1 MTHSSPSRRSQHNGH
16 IKSSP
21 ERGYSADFLTENRNS
36 ELSHRDALA
45 AAQLEHE
52 RVRLAA
58 LRVYEVHQLQEEK
71 QRLEAEQRR
80 IAQLQREEEERLK
93 AEAAVRAEQE
103 RLRELKAK
111 QIPQLPPE
119 PEPQPPKPEQAPPK
133 KQQEP
138 QPNGTSEPAPAT
150 TETAAPAAA
159 RQQPAPLTSAP
170 APALQPTKAPPA
182 APSPPA
188 AKEPSAPPA
197 QVNGFQAKPA
207 EPALPPKPVAQ
218 PVAPTPAPTALPTAD
233 RYTEIHQALKKLRK
247 DIEALSKQPGSPL
260 KGKLGDMRRQIRKS
274 IGQLTAGKGANVTPI
289 NTINMALRESLDGRA
304 PSPPVDA
311 SIYVQQ
317 NREPVEGAV
326 HNGPQL
332 PALFVYLLNIL
343 AKAIIQQF
351 ANEGGANPKSAEPVG
366 IVTAQIFSN
375 KDYQWRGGSLIDI
388 LIAKFRVSCPVLFGS
403 RGSDKTENGRKAIG
417 WKRENGNWIPEQA
430 HNDRMTGLGAGFA
443 AIALRD
449 FSKASKTNPYPPTNY
464 WKAMAQI
471 VNSPPQLVSNT
482 QYIVL
487 KSMID
492 GHEQRFINFYGN
504 AAIAALRMALVEFPT
519 RAPPGATAAQALQVL
534 ADVLRRD
541 SGLDVA

>member
-1 MTHSSPSRRSQHNGH
+1 MAHSSPSRRSHSKDYVKQ
-16 IKSSP
+16 SP
-21 ERGYSADFLTENRNS
+21 ERGFVADFLSENRNS

-80 IAQLQREEEERLK
+80 IAQLQKEEEERLK

-103 RLRELKAK
+103 RLRELKAR

-119 PEPQPPKPEQAPPK
+119 PEPEPPKPEAVLPK
-133 KQQEP
+133 KQEP
-138 QPNGTSEPAPAT
+138 QVNGNASQAVKVEATAPAPQ
-150 TETAAPAAA
+150 
-159 RQQPAPLTSAP
+159 RLQPIPVANAS
-170 APALQPTKAPPA
+170 APALQTAKTPLA
-182 APSPPA
+182 APLPTL
-188 AKEPSAPPA
+188 AKEPSAAPA
-197 QVNGFQAKPA
+197 QANGFLTKPA
-207 EPALPPKPVAQ
+207 EPPKPVAQ
-218 PVAPTPAPTALPTAD
+218 LAAAAVPAKSADAD
-233 RYTEIHQALKKLRK
+233 RYAEIHQALKKLRK
-247 DIEALSKQPGSPL
+247 DVEALSKQPGSPL

-274 IGQLTAGKGANVTPI
+274 IGQLTAGKGANVTPM
-289 NTINMALRESLDGRA
+289 NTINVTLRESLA
-304 PSPPVDA
+304 SVQSPPIDVGL
-311 SIYVQQ
+311 YVLR

-326 HNGPQL
+326 HNGEQL

-343 AKAIIQQF
+343 SKAIIGQF
-351 ANEGGANPKSAEPVG
+351 ANEGGANTKSAEPVG

-375 KDYQWRGGSLIDI
+375 KDYHWRGVSLIDI
-388 LIAKFRVSCPVLFGS
+388 LISKFRVACPVLFGS
-403 RGSDKTENGRKAIG
+403 RGNDKTQAGRQAIG
-417 WKRENGNWIPEQA
+417 WRKEDGNWIPEQA

-471 VNSPPQLVSNT
+471 VNSPPPLISNT

-492 GHEQRFINFYGN
+492 GHQQRFINFYGN
-504 AAIAALRMALVEFPT
+504 AALAALRLALVEFP
-519 RAPPGATAAQALQVL
+519 RKAPAGATAAQALSVL
-534 ADVLRRD
+534 ADVMRRD
-541 SGLDVA
+541 SGLDLS

>member
-1 MTHSSPSRRSQHNGH
+1 MAHSSPSRRSQHNGN

-21 ERGYSADFLTENRNS
+21 ERGYTADFLSENRNS

-80 IAQLQREEEERLK
+80 IARLQKEEEDRLK

-119 PEPQPPKPEQAPPK
+119 PEPEPPKPEPK
-133 KQQEP
+133 KSQEP
-138 QPNGTSEPAPAT
+138 QFNGTTAVKSEPAAVPPAV
-150 TETAAPAAA
+150 PK
-159 RQQPAPLTSAP
+159 PAPLASAP
-170 APALQPTKAPPA
+170 APALPA
-182 APSPPA
+182 APTTQA
-188 AKEPSAPPA
+188 
-197 QVNGFQAKPA
+197 NGFLAKPA
-207 EPALPPKPVAQ
+207 APAALKPIVQ
-218 PVAPTPAPTALPTAD
+218 PAAPAPAPAQRRVD

-247 DIEALSKQPGSPL
+247 DVEALSKQPGNPL

-274 IGQLTAGKGANVTPI
+274 IGQLTAGKGANAQPLA
-289 NTINMALRESLDGRA
+289 TINAALRESLGGQV
-304 PSPPVDA
+304 PSPLIDA

-317 NREPVEGAV
+317 NREPTDGAV

-332 PALFVYLLNIL
+332 PALFIYLLNIL
-343 AKAIIQQF
+343 SKAIIQQF
-351 ANEGGANPKSAEPVG
+351 SNEGGANPKSAEPVG

-375 KDYQWRGGSLIDI
+375 KDYHWRGGSMIDI
-388 LIAKFRVSCPVLFGS
+388 LIAKFRVACPVLFGS
-403 RGSDKTENGRKAIG
+403 RGSDKTEGGRRAIG
-417 WKRENGNWIPEQA
+417 WKRENGNWVPEQA

-482 QYIVL
+482 QYVVL

-504 AAIAALRMALVEFPT
+504 AAVAALRMALVEFPK

-534 ADVLRRD
+534 GDVLRRD

>member
-1 MTHSSPSRRSQHNGH
+1 MAHSSPSRRGQQNGH
-16 IKSSP
+16 VKSSP
-21 ERGYSADFLTENRNS
+21 ERSFGADFLAENRNS

-58 LRVYEVHQLQEEK
+58 LRVYEVHQIQEEK

-93 AEAAVRAEQE
+93 AEAAVRAEQQ

-111 QIPQLPPE
+111 QIHQLPPE
-119 PEPQPPKPEQAPPK
+119 PEPEPPKPELK
-133 KQQEP
+133 KPQEP
-138 QPNGTSEPAPAT
+138 HVNGTTEQTPAQA
-150 TETAAPAAA
+150 ETPAAA
-159 RQQPAPLTSAP
+159 VAKIQPAPSTSAP
-170 APALQPTKAPPA
+170 APALQAAKAPPA
-182 APSPPA
+182 APSPLTTE
-188 AKEPSAPPA
+188 KPSAPPA
-197 QVNGFQAKPA
+197 QANGRLTKPA
-207 EPALPPKPVAQ
+207 EPAQPKPVTQA
-218 PVAPTPAPTALPTAD
+218 AAPAPAILPTAD
-233 RYTEIHQALKKLRK
+233 RYTEIHQSLKKLRR
-247 DIEALSKQPGSPL
+247 DVESLSKQPGSPL

-289 NTINMALRESLDGRA
+289 NTINGALRESLDGRV
-304 PSPPVDA
+304 PSPLVDA
-311 SIYVQQ
+311 NTYVQQ

-326 HNGPQL
+326 NNGPQL
-332 PALFVYLLNIL
+332 PALFIYLLNIL

-375 KDYQWRGGSLIDI
+375 KDYQWRGGSMIDI
-388 LIAKFRVSCPVLFGS
+388 LIAKFRVACPVLFGS
-403 RGSDKTENGRKAIG
+403 RGSDKTENGRRAIG
-417 WKRENGNWIPEQA
+417 WKKENGNWIPEQS

-504 AAIAALRMALVEFPT
+504 AAIAALRMALVEFPKK
-519 RAPPGATAAQALQVL
+519 APPGATAAQALQVL

-541 SGLDVA
+541 SGLEVV

>member
-1 MTHSSPSRRSQHNGH
+1 MPHSSPLRRSPSRRSQQNGQ
-16 IKSSP
+16 IKASP
-21 ERGYSADFLTENRNS
+21 ERTYVPEFLTENRNS

-58 LRVYEVHQLQEEK
+58 LRVYEAHQLQEEK

-80 IAQLQREEEERLK
+80 IAQLQRDEEERLK

-119 PEPQPPKPEQAPPK
+119 PEPEPPKPEPK
-133 KQQEP
+133 KSQEP
-138 QPNGTSEPAPAT
+138 QVINTTEQAAAK
-150 TETAAPAAA
+150 TETAAPAAFKS
-159 RQQPAPLTSAP
+159 QQASLTSTP
-170 APALQPTKAPPA
+170 APALQAPKAPPSAPSPPPTKAPSVPQ
-182 APSPPA
+182 
-188 AKEPSAPPA
+188 A
-197 QVNGFQAKPA
+197 QANGLLTKPA
-207 EPALPPKPVAQ
+207 EPAQLEPVAQ
-218 PVAPTPAPTALPTAD
+218 PVASAPAAQPTAD

-247 DIEALSKQPGSPL
+247 DVEALSKQPGSPL

-289 NTINMALRESLDGRA
+289 NTINGALRESLDGRV
-304 PSPPVDA
+304 PSPLVDA
-311 SIYVQQ
+311 NIYVQQ
-317 NREPVEGAV
+317 NREPVESAV
-326 HNGPQL
+326 NNGPQL
-332 PALFVYLLNIL
+332 PALFIYLLNIL

-351 ANEGGANPKSAEPVG
+351 SNEGGANPKSAEPVG
-366 IVTAQIFSN
+366 IVTAQIFSH
-375 KDYQWRGGSLIDI
+375 KDYQWRGASMIDI
-388 LIAKFRVSCPVLFGS
+388 LIAKFRVACPVLFGS

-417 WKRENGNWIPEQA
+417 WKKENGNWVPEQA

-443 AIALRD
+443 AISLRD

-504 AAIAALRMALVEFPT
+504 AAIAALRMALVEFPK

-541 SGLDVA
+541 SGLEVV

>member
-1 MTHSSPSRRSQHNGH
+1 MAHSSPSRRSHSKDYVKQ
-16 IKSSP
+16 SP
-21 ERGYSADFLTENRNS
+21 ERGFVADFLSENRNS

-80 IAQLQREEEERLK
+80 IAQLQKEEEERLK
-93 AEAAVRAEQE
+93 AEAAVRAEQQ

-119 PEPQPPKPEQAPPK
+119 PEPEPPRPAPVPAKKQEQQVNGTTAQQVKAEAPTAPTAQRLQPTPVTNAAPALQAAKAPLATPPQPAATQATAPAAQANGFLTKPAEPAPPKPAA
-133 KQQEP
+133 
-138 QPNGTSEPAPAT
+138 QPAA
-150 TETAAPAAA
+150 AAPAAA
-159 RQQPAPLTSAP
+159 PAS
-170 APALQPTKAPPA
+170 
-182 APSPPA
+182 
-188 AKEPSAPPA
+188 
-197 QVNGFQAKPA
+197 
-207 EPALPPKPVAQ
+207 
-218 PVAPTPAPTALPTAD
+218 D
-233 RYTEIHQALKKLRK
+233 RYLEIHQALKKLRK
-247 DIEALSKQPGSPL
+247 DVEALSKQPGNPL

-274 IGQLTAGKGANVTPI
+274 IGQLTAGKGANVQPM
-289 NTINMALRESLDGRA
+289 NTINTTLRESLDGRIQ
-304 PSPPVDA
+304 SPLVDVCN
-311 SIYVQQ
+311 YVQQ

-326 HNGPQL
+326 HNGAQL
-332 PALFVYLLNIL
+332 PALFIYLLNIL
-343 AKAIIQQF
+343 SKAIIGQF

-375 KDYQWRGGSLIDI
+375 KDYHWRGASLIDV
-388 LIAKFRVSCPVLFGS
+388 LIAKFRVACPVLFGS
-403 RGSDKTENGRKAIG
+403 RGSDKTKLGRQAIG
-417 WKRENGNWIPEQA
+417 WKMENGNYIPEQA

-464 WKAMAQI
+464 WRAMAQI

-492 GHEQRFINFYGN
+492 GHQQRFINFYGN
-504 AAIAALRMALVEFPT
+504 AAIAALRMALVDFPKK
-519 RAPPGATAAQALQVL
+519 APAGATAAQALQVL
-534 ADVLRRD
+534 ADVMRRD
-541 SGLDVA
+541 SGLDLS

>member
-1 MTHSSPSRRSQHNGH
+1 MPHSSPLRRSPSRRSQQNGQ
-16 IKSSP
+16 IKASP
-21 ERGYSADFLTENRNS
+21 ERAYVPEFLTENRNS

-58 LRVYEVHQLQEEK
+58 LRVYEAHQLQEEK

-80 IAQLQREEEERLK
+80 IAQLQRDEEERLK

-119 PEPQPPKPEQAPPK
+119 PEPEPPKPEPK
-133 KQQEP
+133 KLQEP
-138 QPNGTSEPAPAT
+138 QVINTTEQAAAK
-150 TETAAPAAA
+150 TETAAPAAFKS
-159 RQQPAPLTSAP
+159 QQASLTSTP
-170 APALQPTKAPPA
+170 APALQAPKAPPSAPSPPPTKAPSVPQ
-182 APSPPA
+182 
-188 AKEPSAPPA
+188 A
-197 QVNGFQAKPA
+197 QANGLLTKPA
-207 EPALPPKPVAQ
+207 EPAQLEPVAQ
-218 PVAPTPAPTALPTAD
+218 PVASAPAAQPTAD

-247 DIEALSKQPGSPL
+247 DVEALSKQPGSPL

-289 NTINMALRESLDGRA
+289 NTINGALRESLDGRV
-304 PSPPVDA
+304 PSPLVDA
-311 SIYVQQ
+311 NTYVQQ
-317 NREPVEGAV
+317 NREPVESAV
-326 HNGPQL
+326 NNGPQL
-332 PALFVYLLNIL
+332 PALFIYLLNIL

-351 ANEGGANPKSAEPVG
+351 SNEGGANPKSAEPVG
-366 IVTAQIFSN
+366 IVTAQIFSH
-375 KDYQWRGGSLIDI
+375 KDYQWRGASMIDI
-388 LIAKFRVSCPVLFGS
+388 LIAKFRVACPVLFGS

-417 WKRENGNWIPEQA
+417 WKKENGNWVPEQA

-443 AIALRD
+443 AISLRD

-504 AAIAALRMALVEFPT
+504 AAIAALRMALVEFPK

-541 SGLDVA
+541 SGLEVV

>member
-1 MTHSSPSRRSQHNGH
+1 MPHSSPSRRSQQNGH

-21 ERGYSADFLTENRNS
+21 ERAYVPDFLSENRNS

-71 QRLEAEQRR
+71 QRLEAEKRR

-119 PEPQPPKPEQAPPK
+119 PEPEPPKPEPK
-133 KQQEP
+133 KSQEP
-138 QPNGTSEPAPAT
+138 QVIST
-150 TETAAPAAA
+150 TEKAADKIETAAPVASKS
-159 RQQPAPLTSAP
+159 QQASLTSTP
-170 APALQPTKAPPA
+170 APALQAAKAPPS
-182 APSPPA
+182 APSPPP
-188 AKEPSAPPA
+188 AKAPSVPDA
-197 QVNGFQAKPA
+197 QSNGFLTKPA
-207 EPALPPKPVAQ
+207 ELARPKTVAQ
-218 PVAPTPAPTALPTAD
+218 SVAPAPAAQLTAD
-233 RYTEIHQALKKLRK
+233 RYIEIHQALKKLRK
-247 DIEALSKQPGSPL
+247 DVEALSKQPGSPL

-289 NTINMALRESLDGRA
+289 NTINGALRESLDGRV
-304 PSPPVDA
+304 PSPLVDA
-311 SIYVQQ
+311 NTYVQQ

-326 HNGPQL
+326 NNGPQL
-332 PALFVYLLNIL
+332 PALFIYLLNIL

-351 ANEGGANPKSAEPVG
+351 ANEGGANPRSAEPVG

-375 KDYQWRGGSLIDI
+375 KDYQWRGASMIDI
-388 LIAKFRVSCPVLFGS
+388 LIAKFRVACPVLFGS

-417 WKRENGNWIPEQA
+417 WKKEDGNWVPEQA

-471 VNSPPQLVSNT
+471 INSPPQLVSNT

-504 AAIAALRMALVEFPT
+504 AAIAALRMALVEFPK

-541 SGLDVA
+541 SGLEVA

>member
-1 MTHSSPSRRSQHNGH
+1 MAHSSPSRRSHSKDYVKQ
-16 IKSSP
+16 SP
-21 ERGYSADFLTENRNS
+21 ERGFVADFLSENRNS

-80 IAQLQREEEERLK
+80 IAQLQKEEEERLK

-103 RLRELKAK
+103 RLRELKAR

-119 PEPQPPKPEQAPPK
+119 PEPEPLKPEVVLPK
-133 KQQEP
+133 KQEP
-138 QPNGTSEPAPAT
+138 QVNGNASQAVKVEATAPAPQ
-150 TETAAPAAA
+150 
-159 RQQPAPLTSAP
+159 RLQPTPVANAS
-170 APALQPTKAPPA
+170 APALQTAKTPLA
-182 APSPPA
+182 APLPTL
-188 AKEPSAPPA
+188 AKEPSAAPA
-197 QVNGFQAKPA
+197 QANGFLTKPA
-207 EPALPPKPVAQ
+207 EPPKPVAQ
-218 PVAPTPAPTALPTAD
+218 LAAAAVPAKSADAD
-233 RYTEIHQALKKLRK
+233 RYAEIHQALKKLRK
-247 DIEALSKQPGSPL
+247 DVEALSKQPGSPL

-274 IGQLTAGKGANVTPI
+274 IGQLTAGKGANVTPM
-289 NTINMALRESLDGRA
+289 NTINVTLRESLA
-304 PSPPVDA
+304 SVQSPPIDVGL
-311 SIYVQQ
+311 YVLR
-317 NREPVEGAV
+317 NREPVVGAV
-326 HNGPQL
+326 HNGEQL

-343 AKAIIQQF
+343 SKAIIGQF
-351 ANEGGANPKSAEPVG
+351 ANEGGANTKSAEPVG

-375 KDYQWRGGSLIDI
+375 KDYHWRGVSLIDI
-388 LIAKFRVSCPVLFGS
+388 LISKFRVACPVLFGS
-403 RGSDKTENGRKAIG
+403 RGNDKTQAGRQAIG
-417 WKRENGNWIPEQA
+417 WRKEDGNWIPEQA

-471 VNSPPQLVSNT
+471 VNSPPQLISNT

-492 GHEQRFINFYGN
+492 GHQQRFINFYGN
-504 AAIAALRMALVEFPT
+504 AALAALRLALVEFP
-519 RAPPGATAAQALQVL
+519 RKAPAGATAAQALSVL
-534 ADVLRRD
+534 ADVMRRD
-541 SGLDVA
+541 SGLDLS

>member
-1 MTHSSPSRRSQHNGH
+1 MAHSSPSRRSQHNGN

-21 ERGYSADFLTENRNS
+21 ERGYTADFLSENRNS

-80 IAQLQREEEERLK
+80 IAQLQKEEEDRLK

-119 PEPQPPKPEQAPPK
+119 PEPEPPKPEPK
-133 KQQEP
+133 KSQEP
-138 QPNGTSEPAPAT
+138 QVGAAPT
-150 TETAAPAAA
+150 TQANEFLAKPAAPAAPKPVV
-159 RQQPAPLTSAP
+159 QPAAP
-170 APALQPTKAPPA
+170 APA
-182 APSPPA
+182 
-188 AKEPSAPPA
+188 PA
-197 QVNGFQAKPA
+197 QRRV
-207 EPALPPKPVAQ
+207 
-218 PVAPTPAPTALPTAD
+218 D

-247 DIEALSKQPGSPL
+247 DVEALSKQPGNPL

-274 IGQLTAGKGANVTPI
+274 IGQLTAGKGANAQPLA
-289 NTINMALRESLDGRA
+289 TINAALRESLGGQVQ
-304 PSPPVDA
+304 SPLIDA

-317 NREPVEGAV
+317 NREPADGAV

-332 PALFVYLLNIL
+332 PALFIYLLNIL
-343 AKAIIQQF
+343 SKAIIQQF
-351 ANEGGANPKSAEPVG
+351 SNEGGANPKSAEPVG

-375 KDYQWRGGSLIDI
+375 KDYHWRGGSMIDI
-388 LIAKFRVSCPVLFGS
+388 LIAKFRVACPVLFGS
-403 RGSDKTENGRKAIG
+403 RGSDKTEGGRRAIG
-417 WKRENGNWIPEQA
+417 WKRENGNWVPEQA

-482 QYIVL
+482 QYVVL

-504 AAIAALRMALVEFPT
+504 AAVAALRMALVEFPK

-534 ADVLRRD
+534 GDVLRRD

>member
-1 MTHSSPSRRSQHNGH
+1 MPHSSPLRRSPSRRSQQNGQ
-16 IKSSP
+16 IKASP
-21 ERGYSADFLTENRNS
+21 ERAYVPEFLTENRNS

-58 LRVYEVHQLQEEK
+58 LRVYEAHQLQEEK

-80 IAQLQREEEERLK
+80 IAQLQRDEEERLK

-119 PEPQPPKPEQAPPK
+119 PEPEPPKPEPK
-133 KQQEP
+133 KLQEP
-138 QPNGTSEPAPAT
+138 QVINTTEQAAAK
-150 TETAAPAAA
+150 TETAAPAAFKS
-159 RQQPAPLTSAP
+159 QQASLTSTP
-170 APALQPTKAPPA
+170 APALQAPKAPPSAPSPPPTKAPSVPQ
-182 APSPPA
+182 
-188 AKEPSAPPA
+188 A
-197 QVNGFQAKPA
+197 QANGLLTKPA
-207 EPALPPKPVAQ
+207 EPAQLEPVAQ
-218 PVAPTPAPTALPTAD
+218 PVASAPAAQPTAD

-247 DIEALSKQPGSPL
+247 DVEALSKQPGSPL

-289 NTINMALRESLDGRA
+289 NTINGALRESLDGRV
-304 PSPPVDA
+304 PSPLVDA
-311 SIYVQQ
+311 NIYVQQ
-317 NREPVEGAV
+317 NREPVESAV
-326 HNGPQL
+326 NNGPQL
-332 PALFVYLLNIL
+332 PALFIYLLNIL

-351 ANEGGANPKSAEPVG
+351 SNEGGANPKSAEPVG
-366 IVTAQIFSN
+366 IVTAQIFSH
-375 KDYQWRGGSLIDI
+375 KDYQWRGASMIDI
-388 LIAKFRVSCPVLFGS
+388 LIAKFRVACPVLFGS

-417 WKRENGNWIPEQA
+417 WKKENGNWVPEQA

-443 AIALRD
+443 AISLRD

-504 AAIAALRMALVEFPT
+504 AAIAALRMALVEFPK

-541 SGLDVA
+541 SGLEVV

>member
-1 MTHSSPSRRSQHNGH
+1 MAHSSPSRRSQQNGQV
-16 IKSSP
+16 KSSP
-21 ERGYSADFLTENRNS
+21 ERAYLTDFLAENRNS

-119 PEPQPPKPEQAPPK
+119 PEPEPPKPEPK
-133 KQQEP
+133 KSQEP
-138 QPNGTSEPAPAT
+138 QVNGTTEQVAAK
-150 TETAAPAAA
+150 TETAAPAISKS
-159 RQQPAPLTSAP
+159 QQAPLTSTP
-170 APALQPTKAPPA
+170 APALQAAKAPLSV
-182 APSPPA
+182 PSPPP

-197 QVNGFQAKPA
+197 QANGFLTKPA
-207 EPALPPKPVAQ
+207 EPAQPKPVAQ
-218 PVAPTPAPTALPTAD
+218 PVAPAPAALPTAD

-247 DIEALSKQPGSPL
+247 DVETLSKQPGSPL

-289 NTINMALRESLDGRA
+289 NTINGALRESLDGRV
-304 PSPPVDA
+304 PSPLIDA
-311 SIYVQQ
+311 NIYVQQ

-326 HNGPQL
+326 NNGPQL
-332 PALFVYLLNIL
+332 PALFIYLLNIL

-375 KDYQWRGGSLIDI
+375 KDYQWRGGSMIDI
-388 LIAKFRVSCPVLFGS
+388 LIAKFRVACPVLFGS
-403 RGSDKTENGRKAIG
+403 RGSDKTENGRRAIG
-417 WKRENGNWIPEQA
+417 WKKENGNWIPEQA

-504 AAIAALRMALVEFPT
+504 AAIAALRMALVEFPK

-541 SGLDVA
+541 SGLEVS

>member
-1 MTHSSPSRRSQHNGH
+1 MAHSSPSRRSQHNSN

-21 ERGYSADFLTENRNS
+21 ERGFTADFLSENRNS

-80 IAQLQREEEERLK
+80 IAQLQKEEENRLK

-119 PEPQPPKPEQAPPK
+119 PVPEPPKPEPK
-133 KQQEP
+133 KSQEP
-138 QPNGTSEPAPAT
+138 QVNGT
-150 TETAAPAAA
+150 TAAKAEPAAA
-159 RQQPAPLTSAP
+159 PPTATKPAPLTTAPTSALP
-170 APALQPTKAPPA
+170 AAKAPTA
-182 APSPPA
+182 APSPAPAQVAATPSTQSNGFLTKPA
-188 AKEPSAPPA
+188 AAPPA
-197 QVNGFQAKPA
+197 PKPA
-207 EPALPPKPVAQ
+207 VQPAAPAPVPAQ
-218 PVAPTPAPTALPTAD
+218 PTVD
-233 RYTEIHQALKKLRK
+233 RYTQIHQALKKLRK
-247 DIEALSKQPGSPL
+247 DVEALSKQPGNPL
-260 KGKLGDMRRQIRKS
+260 KGKLGEMRRQIRKS
-274 IGQLTAGKGANVTPI
+274 IGQLTAGKGANAQPLA
-289 NTINMALRESLDGRA
+289 TINAALRESLGGQV
-304 PSPPVDA
+304 PSPLIDA

-317 NREPVEGAV
+317 NREPADGAV
-326 HNGPQL
+326 NNGPQL
-332 PALFVYLLNIL
+332 PALFIYLLNIL
-343 AKAIIQQF
+343 SKAIIQQF
-351 ANEGGANPKSAEPVG
+351 SNEGGANPKSAEPVG

-375 KDYQWRGGSLIDI
+375 KDYHWRGGSMIDI
-388 LIAKFRVSCPVLFGS
+388 LIAKFRVACPVLFGS
-403 RGSDKTENGRKAIG
+403 RGSDKTEGGRRAIG
-417 WKRENGNWIPEQA
+417 WKRENGSWVPEQA

-482 QYIVL
+482 QYVVL

-504 AAIAALRMALVEFPT
+504 AAVAALRIALVEFPK

-534 ADVLRRD
+534 GDVLRRD

>member
-1 MTHSSPSRRSQHNGH
+1 MPHSSPSRRSQQNGQ

-21 ERGYSADFLTENRNS
+21 ERAYVADFLSENRNS

-71 QRLEAEQRR
+71 QRLEAEKRR

-119 PEPQPPKPEQAPPK
+119 PKPEPPKPEPK
-133 KQQEP
+133 KSQEP
-138 QPNGTSEPAPAT
+138 QVIST
-150 TETAAPAAA
+150 TEKGAAKTEAAAPVASKS
-159 RQQPAPLTSAP
+159 QQASLTSTP
-170 APALQPTKAPPA
+170 APALQAAKAPPS
-182 APSPPA
+182 APSPPP
-188 AKEPSAPPA
+188 AKAPSVPEA
-197 QVNGFQAKPA
+197 QSNGFLTKPA
-207 EPALPPKPVAQ
+207 EPARPKTVAQ
-218 PVAPTPAPTALPTAD
+218 SVAPAPAAQLTAD
-233 RYTEIHQALKKLRK
+233 RYIEIHQSLKKLRK
-247 DIEALSKQPGSPL
+247 DVEALSKQPGSPL
-260 KGKLGDMRRQIRKS
+260 KGRLGDMRRQIRKS

-289 NTINMALRESLDGRA
+289 NTINSALRESLDGRV
-304 PSPPVDA
+304 PSPLVDA
-311 SIYVQQ
+311 NIYVQH

-326 HNGPQL
+326 NNGPQL
-332 PALFVYLLNIL
+332 PALFIYLLNIL

-351 ANEGGANPKSAEPVG
+351 ANEGGANPRSAEPVG

-375 KDYQWRGGSLIDI
+375 KDYQWRGASMIDI
-388 LIAKFRVSCPVLFGS
+388 LIAKFRVACPVLFGS

-417 WKRENGNWIPEQA
+417 WKKEDGNWVPEQA

-504 AAIAALRMALVEFPT
+504 AAIAALRMALVEFPKK
-519 RAPPGATAAQALQVL
+519 APPGATAAQALQVL

-541 SGLDVA
+541 SGLEVA

>member
-1 MTHSSPSRRSQHNGH
+1 MAHSSPSRRSHSKDYVKQ
-16 IKSSP
+16 SP
-21 ERGYSADFLTENRNS
+21 ERGFVADFLSENRNS

-80 IAQLQREEEERLK
+80 IAQLQKEEEERLK

-119 PEPQPPKPEQAPPK
+119 PEPEPPKPEAVPSK
-133 KQQEP
+133 KQEP
-138 QPNGTSEPAPAT
+138 QVNGTTSQAVKV
-150 TETAAPAAA
+150 ETAAPAPQ
-159 RQQPAPLTSAP
+159 RLQPTPVANTSAP
-170 APALQPTKAPPA
+170 ALQTAKTPLA
-182 APSPPA
+182 APLPTL
-188 AKEPSAPPA
+188 AKEPTAAPA
-197 QVNGFQAKPA
+197 QANGFLTKPV
-207 EPALPPKPVAQ
+207 EPPKPASQ
-218 PVAPTPAPTALPTAD
+218 PGAAAVPAKSADAD

-247 DIEALSKQPGSPL
+247 DVEALSKQPGSPL

-274 IGQLTAGKGANVTPI
+274 IGQLTAGKGANAVPM
-289 NTINMALRESLDGRA
+289 NTINVTLRESLA
-304 PSPPVDA
+304 SVQSPPIDV
-311 SIYVQQ
+311 SLYVLR

-326 HNGPQL
+326 HNGEQL
-332 PALFVYLLNIL
+332 PALFIYLLNIL
-343 AKAIIQQF
+343 SKAIIGQF
-351 ANEGGANPKSAEPVG
+351 ANEGGANTKSAEPVG

-375 KDYQWRGGSLIDI
+375 KDYHWRGVSLIDI
-388 LIAKFRVSCPVLFGS
+388 LIAKFRVACPVLFGS
-403 RGSDKTENGRKAIG
+403 RGNDKTQAGRQAIG
-417 WKRENGNWIPEQA
+417 WKKEDGNWIPEQA

-464 WKAMAQI
+464 WRAMAQI
-471 VNSPPQLVSNT
+471 INSPPQLISNT

-492 GHEQRFINFYGN
+492 GHQQRFINFYGN
-504 AAIAALRMALVEFPT
+504 AALAALRLALVEFPGK
-519 RAPPGATAAQALQVL
+519 APAGATAAQALQVL
-534 ADVLRRD
+534 ADVMRRD
-541 SGLDVA
+541 SGLDLS

>member
-1 MTHSSPSRRSQHNGH
+1 MAHSSPSRRSQQNGQV
-16 IKSSP
+16 KSSP
-21 ERGYSADFLTENRNS
+21 ERAYVADFLAENRNS

-119 PEPQPPKPEQAPPK
+119 PEPEPPKPEPK
-133 KQQEP
+133 KPQEP
-138 QPNGTSEPAPAT
+138 QVNGTTEQPAAG
-150 TETAAPAAA
+150 TETAAPAASKS
-159 RQQPAPLTSAP
+159 QQAPLTSTT
-170 APALQPTKAPPA
+170 APALQAAKAPPSV
-182 APSPPA
+182 PSPPV

-197 QVNGFQAKPA
+197 QANGFLTKST
-207 EPALPPKPVAQ
+207 EPAQPKPVAQ
-218 PVAPTPAPTALPTAD
+218 PAAPVPAALPAAD

-247 DIEALSKQPGSPL
+247 DVEALSKQPGSPL

-289 NTINMALRESLDGRA
+289 NTINGALRESLDGRV
-304 PSPPVDA
+304 PSPLIDA
-311 SIYVQQ
+311 NIYVQQ

-326 HNGPQL
+326 NNGPQL

-351 ANEGGANPKSAEPVG
+351 SNEGGANPKSAEPVG

-375 KDYQWRGGSLIDI
+375 KDYQWRGGSMIDI
-388 LIAKFRVSCPVLFGS
+388 LIAKFRVACPVLFGS
-403 RGSDKTENGRKAIG
+403 RGSDRTENGRKAIG
-417 WKRENGNWIPEQA
+417 WKKENGNWIPEQA

-449 FSKASKTNPYPPTNY
+449 FSKASKANPYPPTNY
-464 WKAMAQI
+464 WRAMAQI

-504 AAIAALRMALVEFPT
+504 AAIAALRMALVEFPK

-541 SGLDVA
+541 SGLEVA

>member
-1 MTHSSPSRRSQHNGH
+1 MAHSSPSRRSQQNGQV
-16 IKSSP
+16 KSSP
-21 ERGYSADFLTENRNS
+21 ERAYVADFLAENRNS

-119 PEPQPPKPEQAPPK
+119 PEPEPPKPEPK
-133 KQQEP
+133 KPQEP
-138 QPNGTSEPAPAT
+138 QVNGTTEQPAAG
-150 TETAAPAAA
+150 TETAAPAASKS
-159 RQQPAPLTSAP
+159 QQAPLTSTT
-170 APALQPTKAPPA
+170 APALQAAKAPPSV
-182 APSPPA
+182 PSPPV

-197 QVNGFQAKPA
+197 QANGFLTKST
-207 EPALPPKPVAQ
+207 EPAQPKPVAQ
-218 PVAPTPAPTALPTAD
+218 PAAPVPAALPAAD

-247 DIEALSKQPGSPL
+247 DVEALSKQPGSPL

-289 NTINMALRESLDGRA
+289 NTINGALRESLDGRV
-304 PSPPVDA
+304 PSPLIDA
-311 SIYVQQ
+311 NIYVQQ

-326 HNGPQL
+326 NNGPQL

-351 ANEGGANPKSAEPVG
+351 SNEGGANPKSAEPVG

-375 KDYQWRGGSLIDI
+375 KDYQWRGGSMIDI
-388 LIAKFRVSCPVLFGS
+388 LIAKFRVACPVLFGS
-403 RGSDKTENGRKAIG
+403 RGSDRTENGRKAIG
-417 WKRENGNWIPEQA
+417 WKKENGNWIPEQA

-449 FSKASKTNPYPPTNY
+449 FSKASKANPYPPTNY

-504 AAIAALRMALVEFPT
+504 AAIAALRMALVEFPK

-541 SGLDVA
+541 SGLEVA